1 MVNKIGELKNHFE
14 QLAAKQGY
22 ICEADYHAACVGV
35 TDIKVLA
42 PLNSWLVLG
51 KFKFRRGVG
60 QQYQQELLERVKHPN
75 VRDVKD
81 TKDHTHK
88 NTDKKQDA
96 KKEPEEHAASVTIN
110 KIVEELKN
118 KDFEDEFLPPWK
130 KREAAD
136 VSEAGFQQWVAW
148 LLEYASNNVPP
159 EIAEGWTNYI
169 NKIDNFAV
177 LDRAWKQLQSGDY
190 TLPDEDGGGEDTVQ
204 TLELGELDLDQD
216 PNAEPLELDIKKS
229 HVAFVD
235 PVEEHLARVALAEY
249 TSEVKKKV
257 KFNND
262 VVFTVDVAKTPA
274 QKAAGLEVFNE
285 LPENRGLLFPFDKP
299 DHATFHMGRVK
310 FPIDILFF
318 MQDDLGFRVA
328 KIVHS
333 ANPGDL
339 DLWSHPRTDC
349 VLEIPGG
356 SCEQHDIKIDS
367 YCKISDRVEV

>member
-1 MVNKIGELKNHFE
+1 MVNKIEELKNHFE
-14 QLAAKQGY
+14 QLVAKQGY
-22 ICEADYHAACVGV
+22 ICEADYHAACMGV
-35 TDIKVLA
+35 ADIKVLA
-42 PLNSWLVLG
+42 PLNSWLVSG
-51 KFKFRRGVG
+51 KFKLLRGVG
-60 QQYQQELLERVKHPN
+60 QQYQQELLERIKHPN

-88 NTDKKQDA
+88 NTDKKQES
-96 KKEPEEHAASVTIN
+96 KKEEPAEHSASTTIN
-110 KIVEELKN
+110 KIVEELKD
-118 KDFEDEFLPPWK
+118 KDYEDEFLPPWK
-130 KREAAD
+130 KREAAVD
-136 VSEAGFQQWVAW
+136 VSDAGFQQWLVW
-148 LLEYASNNVPP
+148 LLDYASKNVPP
-159 EIAEGWTNYI
+159 EIAEDWTNYI

-177 LDRAWKQLQSGDY
+177 LDRVWKQLQSGDY
-190 TLPDEDGGGEDTVQ
+190 ALPEEDAVQ

-229 HVAFVD
+229 SID
-235 PVEEHLARVALAEY
+235 PVEAHLARVAWAEY

-257 KFNND
+257 KFDND

-285 LPENRGLLFPFDKP
+285 LPKNRGLLFPFDKP
-299 DHATFHMGRVK
+299 DHITFHMGRVK
-310 FPIDILFF
+310 FPIDVLFF

-328 KIVHS
+328 KIVHG

-356 SCEQHDIKIDS
+356 SCKQHGIEIDS

>member
-1 MVNKIGELKNHFE
+1 MAKQIEELKAHFE
-14 QLAAKQGY
+14 QLAATQGY
-22 ICEADYHAACVGV
+22 ICEADYHTACAG
-35 TDIKVLA
+35 IKDPTVLT
-42 PLNSWLVLG
+42 PLNIWLVSG
-51 KFKFRRGVG
+51 KFKLRRGVG

-88 NTDKKQDA
+88 NPDKKQES
-96 KKEPEEHAASVTIN
+96 KKEETEHAASTTIN
-110 KIVEELKN
+110 KIVEELKD
-118 KDFEDEFLPPWK
+118 KDAEDEFLPPWK

-136 VSEAGFQQWVAW
+136 VSEADFSQWLTW
-148 LLEYASNNVPP
+148 LLDQAAN
-159 EIAEGWTNYI
+159 IAAVDPTLDLDLWTKHI
-169 NKIDNFAV
+169 QKIDNFAAI
-177 LDRAWKQLQSGDY
+177 DRAWKQLQSGDY
-190 TLPDEDGGGEDTVQ
+190 TLPEEDTIQ
-204 TLELGELDLDQD
+204 TLDLGELDLDQD

-229 HVAFVD
+229 HVASAD
-235 PVEEHLARVALAEY
+235 PVEDHLARVAWAEY

-257 KFNND
+257 RFDNNT
-262 VVFTVDVAKTPA
+262 VFTVDVAKTPA

-299 DHATFHMGRVK
+299 DHITFHMGRVK

-356 SCEQHDIKIDS
+356 SCKRHGIGVDS